1 MSSSVESLVNREYKY
16 GFVTDI
22 ESETAPRGLSEDVI
36 HDVALVKLQ
45 MVGLPFGTTRAVI
58 RGKVEDNRFS
68 VFHFAG
74 DRLLAIDSVNR
85 AADHMVG
92 RRLLAAGISPSP
104 EICADESV
112 DLKALVAKV
121 TSEA

>member
-1 MSSSVESLVNREYKY
+1 MPWFWSDQ
-16 GFVTDI
+16 GD
-22 ESETAPRGLSEDVI
+22 
-36 HDVALVKLQ
+36 VKLQ
-45 MVGLPFGTTRAVI
+45 MVGLPFGATQSVV
-58 RGKVEDNRFS
+58 RGRVEDNRFS

-92 RRLLAAGISPSP
+92 RRLLAAGISPTP

-112 DLKALVAKV
+112 DLKALAARV